1 MEDIERL
8 LREHDI
14 SLYGSSDTINSL
26 ALLYHENSK
35 LTEYGMRALGERISL
50 FSDSYVIKRA
60 AQPFKFYPDSER
72 FELKGLALDSV
83 VQEANLREVLF
94 HRKSV
99 RAYDHRYEMSRD
111 ALATL
116 LYYSYGRTAW
126 REMTVEEERV
136 LRGRRN
142 VPSAGGLYPLEM
154 YVVALHCGMSSGLY
168 HYQVRDNA
176 LERLRQGDSTQLLLE
191 MIQAEPY
198 VDLAAGSVVL
208 FITGCVERQMIKYG
222 ERAYRFMQN
231 EVGSVTQMVTLI
243 AEALE
248 LGSCILG
255 GYNDDGLNDFL
266 QVDGV
271 FESVQS
277 VMVVGKER

>member
-1 MEDIERL
+1 
-8 LREHDI
+8 
-14 SLYGSSDTINSL
+14 
-26 ALLYHENSK
+26 
-35 LTEYGMRALGERISL
+35 
-50 FSDSYVIKRA
+50 
-60 AQPFKFYPDSER
+60 
-72 FELKGLALDSV
+72 
-83 VQEANLREVLF
+83 
-94 HRKSV
+94 
-99 RAYDHRYEMSRD
+99 
-111 ALATL
+111 
-116 LYYSYGRTAW
+116 
-126 REMTVEEERV
+126 
-136 LRGRRN
+136 
-142 VPSAGGLYPLEM
+142 M
-154 YVVALHCGMSSGLY
+154 YVVALHCSMSSGLY

-176 LERLRQGDSTQLLLE
+176 LECLRQGDCTQLLLE

-198 VDLAAGSVVL
+198 VDLASSSVVL
-208 FITGCVERQMIKYG
+208 FITGCIERQMIKYG

>member
-1 MEDIERL
+1 MIFWFCIGR
-8 LREHDI
+8 
-14 SLYGSSDTINSL
+14 
-26 ALLYHENSK
+26 A
-35 LTEYGMRALGERISL
+35 EYGDFIAVEAAMRATYAS
-50 FSDSYVIKRA
+50 
-60 AQPFKFYPDSER
+60 
-72 FELKGLALDSV
+72 
-83 VQEANLREVLF
+83 
-94 HRKSV
+94 
-99 RAYDHRYEMSRD
+99 
-111 ALATL
+111 
-116 LYYSYGRTAW
+116 
-126 REMTVEEERV
+126 V
-136 LRGRRN
+136 LRKTVRWIGQ
-142 VPSAGGLYPLEM
+142 SAGGDSLEM
-154 YVVALHCGMSSGLY
+154 YVVALHCSMSSGLY

-176 LERLRQGDSTQLLLE
+176 LECLRQGDCTQLLLE
-191 MIQAEPY
+191 KIQAEPY
-198 VDLAAGSVVL
+198 VDLVSSSVVL

-231 EVGSVTQMVTLI
+231 EVGSVTRMVTLI

>member
-1 MEDIERL
+1 
-8 LREHDI
+8 
-14 SLYGSSDTINSL
+14 
-26 ALLYHENSK
+26 
-35 LTEYGMRALGERISL
+35 
-50 FSDSYVIKRA
+50 
-60 AQPFKFYPDSER
+60 
-72 FELKGLALDSV
+72 
-83 VQEANLREVLF
+83 
-94 HRKSV
+94 
-99 RAYDHRYEMSRD
+99 
-111 ALATL
+111 
-116 LYYSYGRTAW
+116 
-126 REMTVEEERV
+126 
-136 LRGRRN
+136 
-142 VPSAGGLYPLEM
+142 M
-154 YVVALHCGMSSGLY
+154 YVVALHCSMSSGLY

-176 LERLRQGDSTQLLLE
+176 LECLRQGDCTQLLLE